1 MVKDSLATLDVNG
14 KTKLK
19 YLLQKYW
26 VGMETS

>member
-1 MVKDSLATLDVNG
+1 MGKDSLAALDVHG

-19 YLLQKYW
+19 YLLQKYC